1 MEGMVKQEG
10 GVAAERLAARVE
22 REGPVLKL
30 ETGGIGVFCPERAG
44 PVDKQNS
51 EQLFVVESLAD
62 LFRRHERVRWSEV
75 RSLIATR
82 SAELTGPD
90 TLRALQA
97 RMRAAL
103 DAHCGIDGDAMP
115 AVWSVMSV
123 PLIPL
128 VIDGLTTR
136 EQAAVERALRLRFTT
151 QVEQVIHTRDLP
163 RNFFI
168 GRGESRAIRAEL
180 KRRLRDG
187 HAPLDYAQSLLGLR
201 ARIGLDKVIYL
212 VTVQLIAISGV
223 PGMMA
228 ACLLLALQMYP
239 EWRQKVEE
247 EFRVLSEEEILT
259 LPMARIPCTL
269 RFLKEVM
276 RLYSTPFNNRRVAV
290 CDLEV
295 DGQSIPE
302 GSVYELSAYI
312 QHRSEK
318 YWDNPQAFDPDRWLP
333 ERRRRTAGVYVPYGF
348 PSRSC
353 VGSAVGNAQLI
364 LLCALLAREYRFT
377 PSASYRPEV
386 RMEGFAIPAAL
397 HGVLSRQ

>member
-1 MEGMVKQEG
+1 MEGMSQQVG

-30 ETGGIGVFCPERAG
+30 ETGGIGVFCPELAG
-44 PVDKQNS
+44 RVDKENS

-82 SAELTGPD
+82 SAELTGAD
-90 TLRALQA
+90 TLRAVQG

-103 DAHCGIDGDAMP
+103 DAVCGIEGDAMP
-115 AVWSVMSV
+115 AVWNVMSF

-128 VIDGLTTR
+128 VIDGLTER
-136 EQAAVERALRLRFTT
+136 EQAAVQCALRLRFTT
-151 QVEQVIHTRDLP
+151 QVEQVIHTRHLL
-163 RNFFI
+163 RNFLI
-168 GRGESRAIRAEL
+168 GRGESSAIRAEL

-187 HAPLDYAQSLLGLR
+187 HAHLDYAQPLLGLR
-201 ARIGLDKVIYL
+201 DRIGLDKVIYL

-228 ACLLLALQMYP
+228 ACLLLALQMHP
-239 EWRQKVEE
+239 VWREKIEA
-247 EFRVLSEEEILT
+247 EFRPLTDAEIHA
-259 LPMARIPCTL
+259 LPMARIPCTM

-295 DGQSIPE
+295 NGHAIPE
-302 GSVYELSAYI
+302 GSVYELSSYI
-312 QHRSEK
+312 QHRSAAH
-318 YWDNPQAFDPDRWLP
+318 WDHPQVFDPDRWLP
-333 ERRRRTAGVYVPYGF
+333 ERRRRTAGIYVPYGF

-386 RMEGFAIPAAL
+386 RMDGFAIPAAL
-397 HGVLSRQ
+397 HGTFCRQ